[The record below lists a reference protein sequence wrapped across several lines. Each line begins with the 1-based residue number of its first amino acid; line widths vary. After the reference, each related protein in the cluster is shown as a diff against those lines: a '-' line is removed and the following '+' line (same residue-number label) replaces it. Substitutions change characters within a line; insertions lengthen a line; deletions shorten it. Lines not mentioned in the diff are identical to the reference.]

1 MHRAATRPRAN
12 GEPEGNQTMHSTRA
26 GTTMAHPGVL
36 IGCDIHPVFNVVES
50 IDIFGER
57 YLARVF
63 TPAERAAS
71 GETPE
76 RLAARYA
83 AKESVLKLL
92 KVPADVPVPWTDI
105 EVGADPSGA
114 PSVLLHGR
122 AAEIAAELGITTIEL
137 TLSHDA
143 GMAMA
148 VAAAVVEAREAV
160 LAA

>member
-1 MHRAATRPRAN
+1 
-12 GEPEGNQTMHSTRA
+12 MHSTRA

-36 IGCDIHPVFNVVES
+36 IGCDIHPVFNVIES
-50 IDIFGER
+50 IDVFGER

-63 TPAERAAS
+63 TPAERAAC
-71 GETPE
+71 GEAPE

-92 KVPADVPVPWTDI
+92 KIPADVAVPWTDI

-114 PSVLLHGR
+114 PSVFLRGH
-122 AAEIAAELGITTIEL
+122 AAEIAASLGVSSIEL

-148 VAAAVVEAREAV
+148 VAAAVVDVEV

>member
-1 MHRAATRPRAN
+1 
-12 GEPEGNQTMHSTRA
+12 MHSTRA
-26 GTTMAHPGVL
+26 GTTIERPSVL

-50 IDIFGER
+50 IDVFGER

-71 GETPE
+71 GEAPE

-92 KVPADVPVPWTDI
+92 KVPADVAVPWTDI
-105 EVGADPSGA
+105 EVGTEASGA
-114 PSVLLHGR
+114 PTVVLHGR
-122 AAEIAAELGITTIEL
+122 AAVLAAELGVTSIEL
-137 TLSHDA
+137 TLSHDG

-148 VAAAVVEAREAV
+148 VAAAVIESVE

>member
-1 MHRAATRPRAN
+1 
-12 GEPEGNQTMHSTRA
+12 MHSTRA
-26 GTTMAHPGVL
+26 GTTMERASVL

-50 IDIFGER
+50 IDVFGER

-63 TPAERAAS
+63 TPAERAACADA
-71 GETPE
+71 PE

-92 KVPADVPVPWTDI
+92 RVPADVAVPWTDI
-105 EVGADPSGA
+105 EVLSEPSGA
-114 PSVLLHGR
+114 PAIALHGR
-122 AAEIAAELGITTIEL
+122 AAELAADLGVETIEL
-137 TLSHDA
+137 TLSHDG

-148 VAAAVVEAREAV
+148 VAAAVIETRTVE

>member
-1 MHRAATRPRAN
+1 
-12 GEPEGNQTMHSTRA
+12 MHSTRA
-26 GTTMAHPGVL
+26 GTTMTPSVL

-50 IDIFGER
+50 IDVFGER

-63 TPAERAAS
+63 TPAERAAC
-71 GETPE
+71 GEAPE

-92 KVPADVPVPWTDI
+92 KVPADVAVPWTDI
-105 EVGADPSGA
+105 EVGAQGSGA
-114 PSVLLHGR
+114 PTITLHGR
-122 AAEIAAELGITTIEL
+122 AAQIAAELGVADIEL
-137 TLSHDA
+137 TLSHDG

-148 VAAAVVEAREAV
+148 VAAAVTGAGAYDLAE

>member
-1 MHRAATRPRAN
+1 
-12 GEPEGNQTMHSTRA
+12 MHSTRA
-26 GTTMAHPGVL
+26 GTTMTPSVL

-50 IDIFGER
+50 IDVFGER

-63 TPAERAAS
+63 TPAERAAC
-71 GETPE
+71 GEAPE

-92 KVPADVPVPWTDI
+92 KVPADIAVPWTDI
-105 EVGADPSGA
+105 EVGAESSGA
-114 PSVLLHGR
+114 PTVTLHGR
-122 AAEIAAELGITTIEL
+122 AAQIAAELGVADIEL
-137 TLSHDA
+137 TLSHDG

-148 VAAAVVEAREAV
+148 VAAAMVGAGALELQE

>member
-1 MHRAATRPRAN
+1 
-12 GEPEGNQTMHSTRA
+12 MHSTRA

-63 TPAERAAS
+63 TPAERAAC
-71 GETPE
+71 GEAPE
-76 RLAARYA
+76 RLAARFA

-92 KVPADVPVPWTDI
+92 KIPADVAVPWTDI
-105 EVGADPSGA
+105 EVGADPNGA
-114 PSVLLHGR
+114 PSVALHGR
-122 AAEIAAELGITTIEL
+122 AAEIAAELGVFSIEL

-148 VAAAVVEAREAV
+148 VAAALIETGEDV

>member
-1 MHRAATRPRAN
+1 MF
-12 GEPEGNQTMHSTRA
+12 STRA

-57 YLARVF
+57 YLTRVF
-63 TPAERAAS
+63 TPAERAAC
-71 GETPE
+71 GEAPE

-92 KVPADVPVPWTDI
+92 KIPAEVAVPWTEI
-105 EVGADPSGA
+105 EVGSEASGA
-114 PSVLLHGR
+114 PTVTLSGR
-122 AAEIAAELGITTIEL
+122 AAELAAELGITTIEL

-148 VAAAVVEAREAV
+148 VAAAVVEVRESV

>member
-1 MHRAATRPRAN
+1 
-12 GEPEGNQTMHSTRA
+12 MHSTRA
-26 GTTMAHPGVL
+26 GTTMTPSVL

-50 IDIFGER
+50 IDVFGER

-63 TPAERAAS
+63 TPAERAAC
-71 GETPE
+71 GEAPE

-92 KVPADVPVPWTDI
+92 KVPADTAVPWTDI
-105 EVGADPSGA
+105 EVGAESSGA
-114 PSVLLHGR
+114 PTVTLHGR
-122 AAEIAAELGITTIEL
+122 AAQIAAELGVADIEL
-137 TLSHDA
+137 TLSHDG

-148 VAAAVVEAREAV
+148 VAAAVIGASAYDLAE

>member
-1 MHRAATRPRAN
+1 
-12 GEPEGNQTMHSTRA
+12 MHSTRA
-26 GTTMAHPGVL
+26 GTTIERPNVL

-63 TPAERAAS
+63 TPAERAAC
-71 GETPE
+71 GQAPE

-92 KVPADVPVPWTDI
+92 KIPADVAVPWTDI
-105 EVGADPSGA
+105 EVGADPNGA
-114 PSVLLHGR
+114 PSVILHGR
-122 AAEIAAELGITTIEL
+122 AAQIAEDLGVDAIEL
-137 TLSHDA
+137 TLSHDG

-148 VAAAVVEAREAV
+148 VAAAIVEVREQV
-160 LAA
+160 RAA

>member
-1 MHRAATRPRAN
+1 MER
-12 GEPEGNQTMHSTRA
+12 
-26 GTTMAHPGVL
+26 PGVL

-50 IDIFGER
+50 IDVFGER

-71 GETPE
+71 GEVPE

-92 KVPADVPVPWTDI
+92 KVPAEVAVPWTDI
-105 EVGADPSGA
+105 EVASESSGA
-114 PSVLLHGR
+114 PLVVLHGR
-122 AAEIAAELGITTIEL
+122 AAELAADLGITTIEL

-148 VAAAVVEAREAV
+148 VAAAVVGVDLEA

>member
-1 MHRAATRPRAN
+1 
-12 GEPEGNQTMHSTRA
+12 MHSTRA
-26 GTTMAHPGVL
+26 GTTMTHPEVL

-50 IDIFGER
+50 IDVFGER

-63 TPAERAAS
+63 TPAERVAC
-71 GETPE
+71 GEAPE

-92 KVPADVPVPWTDI
+92 KVPADVAVPWTDI
-105 EVGADPSGA
+105 EVGAEPSGA
-114 PSVLLHGR
+114 PTVALSGR
-122 AAEIAAELGITTIEL
+122 AAELALELGVTSIQL
-137 TLSHDA
+137 TLSHDG

-148 VAAAVVEAREAV
+148 VAAAVIGAQSEA

>member
-1 MHRAATRPRAN
+1 
-12 GEPEGNQTMHSTRA
+12 MHSTRA

-50 IDIFGER
+50 IDVFGER

-63 TPAERAAS
+63 TPAERAACN
-71 GETPE
+71 EAPE

-92 KVPADVPVPWTDI
+92 KIPADVAVPWTDI
-105 EVGADPSGA
+105 EVGADPNGA
-114 PSVLLHGR
+114 PSVTLRGN
-122 AAEIAAELGITTIEL
+122 AAEIAASLGVFAIEL

-148 VAAAVVEAREAV
+148 VAAAIVEAREQV
-160 LAA
+160 QAA

>member
-1 MHRAATRPRAN
+1 
-12 GEPEGNQTMHSTRA
+12 MHSTRA
-26 GTTMAHPGVL
+26 GTTMTPSVL

-50 IDIFGER
+50 IDVFGER

-63 TPAERAAS
+63 TPAERAAC
-71 GETPE
+71 GEAPE

-92 KVPADVPVPWTDI
+92 KVPADMAVPWIDI
-105 EVGADPSGA
+105 EVGAEVSGA
-114 PSVLLHGR
+114 PTVTLHGR
-122 AAEIAAELGITTIEL
+122 AAQIAAELGVADIEL
-137 TLSHDA
+137 TLSHDG

-148 VAAAVVEAREAV
+148 VAAAVIGAIAYDLAE

>member
-1 MHRAATRPRAN
+1 
-12 GEPEGNQTMHSTRA
+12 MHSTRA
-26 GTTMAHPGVL
+26 GRTIEHPGVL

-63 TPAERAAS
+63 TPAERAAC
-71 GETPE
+71 GEAPE
-76 RLAARYA
+76 RLAARFA

-92 KVPADVPVPWTDI
+92 KIPADVAVPWTDI

-114 PSVLLHGR
+114 PSVALHGR
-122 AAEIAAELGITTIEL
+122 AAEIAAELGVSSIEL
-137 TLSHDA
+137 TLSHDG

-148 VAAAVVEAREAV
+148 VAAAMVDVRESAI
-160 LAA
+160 AA

>member
-1 MHRAATRPRAN
+1 
-12 GEPEGNQTMHSTRA
+12 MHSTRA
-26 GTTMAHPGVL
+26 GTTMAHPNVL

-63 TPAERAAS
+63 TPAERAAC
-71 GETPE
+71 GQAPE

-92 KVPADVPVPWTDI
+92 KIPADVAVPWTDI
-105 EVGADPSGA
+105 EVGADPNGA
-114 PSVLLHGR
+114 PSVSLHGR
-122 AAEIAAELGITTIEL
+122 AAEIAADLGVTSIEL
-137 TLSHDA
+137 TLSHDG

-148 VAAAVVEAREAV
+148 VAAAMVDVRESAI
-160 LAA
+160 AA

>member
-1 MHRAATRPRAN
+1 
-12 GEPEGNQTMHSTRA
+12 MHSTRA
-26 GTTMAHPGVL
+26 GTTMTPSVL

-50 IDIFGER
+50 IDVFGER

-63 TPAERAAS
+63 TPAERAAC
-71 GETPE
+71 GEAPE

-92 KVPADVPVPWTDI
+92 KVPADIAVPWTDI
-105 EVGADPSGA
+105 EVGAEVSGA
-114 PSVLLHGR
+114 PTVTLHGR
-122 AAEIAAELGITTIEL
+122 AAQIAAELGVADIEL
-137 TLSHDA
+137 TLSHDG

-148 VAAAVVEAREAV
+148 VAAAVIGAGAYDLAE

>member
-1 MHRAATRPRAN
+1 MF
-12 GEPEGNQTMHSTRA
+12 STRA

-63 TPAERAAS
+63 TPAERAACE
-71 GETPE
+71 GAAFAE

-92 KVPADVPVPWTDI
+92 KVPAEVAVPWTEI
-105 EVGADPSGA
+105 EVGSEASGA
-114 PSVLLHGR
+114 PTVTLSGR
-122 AAEIAAELGITTIEL
+122 AAELAAELGITTIEL
-137 TLSHDA
+137 ALSHDA

-148 VAAAVVEAREAV
+148 VAAAVVEVRESV

>member
-1 MHRAATRPRAN
+1 
-12 GEPEGNQTMHSTRA
+12 MHSTRA
-26 GTTMAHPGVL
+26 GTTMTPSVL

-50 IDIFGER
+50 IDVFGER

-63 TPAERAAS
+63 TPAERAAC
-71 GETPE
+71 GEAPE

-92 KVPADVPVPWTDI
+92 KVPADIAVPWTDI
-105 EVGADPSGA
+105 EVGAEVSGA
-114 PSVLLHGR
+114 PTVTLHGR
-122 AAEIAAELGITTIEL
+122 AAQIAAELGVADIEL
-137 TLSHDA
+137 TLSHDG

-148 VAAAVVEAREAV
+148 VAAAVIGAGAYDLSE

>member
-1 MHRAATRPRAN
+1 
-12 GEPEGNQTMHSTRA
+12 MHSTRA
-26 GTTMAHPGVL
+26 GTTIERPNVL

-50 IDIFGER
+50 IDVFGER

-63 TPAERAAS
+63 TPAERAAC
-71 GETPE
+71 GEVPE

-92 KVPADVPVPWTDI
+92 KIPADVAVPWTDI
-105 EVGADPSGA
+105 EVGADPNGA
-114 PSVLLHGR
+114 PSVTLRGN
-122 AAEIAAELGITTIEL
+122 AAEIAASLGVFAIEL

-148 VAAAVVEAREAV
+148 VAAAVVEAEVR
-160 LAA
+160 AA

>member
-1 MHRAATRPRAN
+1 MF
-12 GEPEGNQTMHSTRA
+12 STRA
-26 GTTMAHPGVL
+26 GTTMQRPGVL
-36 IGCDIHPVFNVVES
+36 VGCDIHPVFNVVES
-50 IDIFGER
+50 IDVFGER

-71 GETPE
+71 GEAPE

-92 KVPADVPVPWTDI
+92 KVGADVAVPWTDI
-105 EVGADPSGA
+105 EVGSEASGA
-114 PSVLLHGR
+114 PTVILHGR
-122 AAEIAAELGITTIEL
+122 AAELAADLGVTSIEL
-137 TLSHDA
+137 TLSHDG

-148 VAAAVVEAREAV
+148 VAAAMVSSEAQV